1 MLQGFLGR
9 WWAASPPA
17 AKIALLILAI
27 PALVLNIWVLAA
39 ITQYFHSLLVVL
51 IASSLLAFLLNYPVT
66 FMTRHGAKRE
76 RAAIFVFLL
85 TITILVALGVTLFP
99 LVQQQARQLLTH
111 LPEWL
116 TSGQRQIATLNEQL
130 KRSGL
135 PFNLDALVGQISGQL
150 EGQIKGAA
158 GEAVS
163 VAAVTV
169 GSLLDGLLTLVLSFY
184 LLQHGE
190 QIWRSIMD
198 WLPNEVGQ
206 PFSQTLRLSF
216 QNFFLGQLIMATC
229 LGLTLTLVFLILR
242 VPFGLLFGLFIGVM
256 ALIPFGGTVSII
268 LVTLLVLLRDIGLGL
283 KVLLACVLVQQIM
296 ENLIAPRILGRV
308 TGLNPFWVFI
318 SILVGARIAGLLGVI
333 IAVPIAVVIKSALVT
348 IRANRF
354 VSESPGVPATELTA
368 LPPLPSV
375 ESGPR
380 SPNS

>member
-9 WWAASPPA
+9 WWAATPPA

-39 ITQYFHSLLVVL
+39 IAQYFHSLLVVL

-66 FMTRHGAKRE
+66 FMTHHGAKRE

-85 TITILVALGVTLFP
+85 TLTILVALGVTLFP

-111 LPEWL
+111 LPDWL
-116 TSGQRQIATLNEQL
+116 TSGQRQISTLNEQL
-130 KRSGL
+130 KGFGL
-135 PFNLDALVGQISGQL
+135 PFSLDALGGQISGQL

-158 GEAVS
+158 GEAVN

-169 GSLLDGLLTLVLSFY
+169 GSLLDALLTLVLSFY

-190 QIWRSIMD
+190 QIWHSLID
-198 WLPNEVGQ
+198 WLPASVGQ

-216 QNFFLGQLIMATC
+216 QNFFLGQLILATC
-229 LGLTLTLVFLILR
+229 LGTTLTIVFLILQ
-242 VPFGLLFGLFIGVM
+242 VPFGLLFGLFIGMM
-256 ALIPFGGTVSII
+256 ALIPFGGTVSIV

-296 ENLIAPRILGRV
+296 ENLVGPRILGRV

-318 SILVGARIAGLLGVI
+318 SILAGARIAGLLGVI

-348 IRANRF
+348 VRAHRLAA
-354 VSESPGVPATELTA
+354 EWPETDSPQLLT
-368 LPPLPSV
+368 LPPLPPTHA
-375 ESGPR
+375 GD
-380 SPNS
+380 

>member
-9 WWAASPPA
+9 WWTATPPA
-17 AKIALLILAI
+17 AKIVLLILAI
-27 PALVLNIWVLAA
+27 PAIGLNIWVLAA
-39 ITQYFHSLLVVL
+39 IAQYFHALLVVL
-51 IASSLLAFLLNYPVT
+51 IASSLLAFLLNYPVLW
-66 FMTRHGAKRE
+66 MTHHGAKRE

-99 LVQQQARQLLTH
+99 LVQHQASQLLTH

-116 TSGQRQIATLNEQL
+116 TSGQQQISSLNEQL
-130 KRSGL
+130 KRSGF
-135 PFNLDALVGQISGQL
+135 PFNLDAVRGQMNGQL

-158 GEAVS
+158 GEAVN
-163 VAAVTV
+163 VAALTV
-169 GSLLDGLLTLVLSFY
+169 GSVLDALLTVVLSFY

-190 QIWRSIMD
+190 QIWRSLID
-198 WLPNEVGQ
+198 WLPTSIGQ

-216 QNFFLGQLIMATC
+216 QNFFLGQLIMATS
-229 LGLTLTLVFLILR
+229 LGVTLTIVFLILR

-283 KVLLACVLVQQIM
+283 KVLLACLLVQQIM

-333 IAVPIAVVIKSALVT
+333 IAVPIAAVIKSALVT
-348 IRANRF
+348 IRVNRF
-354 VSESPGVPATELTA
+354 APESPAVSSSQLVP
-368 LPPLPSV
+368 LPPPPPV
-375 ESGPR
+375 ESE
-380 SPNS
+380 